1 MLSDV
6 WHLTLFCQHGK
17 MKRQG
22 ESKMRTAAE
31 IMTDIIRSNERQL
44 EIYRRLTDSQD
55 ALIKKQDELI
65 LDLQSEVSYL
75 RGVLS
80 NLN

>member
-1 MLSDV
+1 
-6 WHLTLFCQHGK
+6 
-17 MKRQG
+17 
-22 ESKMRTAAE
+22 MRTAAE

>member
-1 MLSDV
+1 
-6 WHLTLFCQHGK
+6 